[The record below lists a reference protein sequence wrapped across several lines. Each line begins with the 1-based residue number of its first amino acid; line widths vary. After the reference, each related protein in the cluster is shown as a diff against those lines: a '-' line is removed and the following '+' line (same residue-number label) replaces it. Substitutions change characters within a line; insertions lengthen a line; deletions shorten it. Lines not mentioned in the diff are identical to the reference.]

1 MAKVERFEDLIA
13 WQKSYQL
20 VLDVYEATSGFP
32 ADERFGLTSQL
43 RRAAVSIP
51 SNIAEGFGRQTR
63 GDFLRF
69 LDMARGSAHE
79 VETQLR
85 LAHDLS
91 FINQPQILEQVA
103 EVQRILNGLIASLR
117 RKSPDTGH

>member
-1 MAKVERFEDLIA
+1 MAKVQRYEDLIA

-20 VLDVYEATSGFP
+20 VLDVYAATSGFP
-32 ADERFGLTSQL
+32 ADERFGLTSQI

-85 LAHDLS
+85 LAKDLN
-91 FINQPQILEQVA
+91 FLTQPDILEQVA

-117 RKSPDTGH
+117 RKSSNTGH